1 MLQITLFFALNRV
14 FENETSTQSKKVL
27 KKFWREIFFEYYI
40 NNSSELLSFFKR
52 LPDEEWTYNT
62 KKFLQNINSIFLE
75 YVTLFLTLYTMWKII
90 GIDLGTTNSAVAFM
104 EGGEAKIIPNAEGNR
119 TTPSIVAHKDGSI
132 IVGTPAKRQA
142 ITNPAGTIFSA
153 KRFIGRKFDEVQDEI
168 KNVPYEVVKGKDG
181 SALIKFDGKEV
192 RPEEIGAHILMKL
205 KADAEKFL
213 GQTVSEA
220 VITVP
225 AYFNDDQR
233 QATINAGKIAGL
245 EVKRIVNEPTAAAL
259 AYGAG
264 KGKNEKI
271 AIYDFGG
278 GTFDISI
285 LELSDEGTFEVLATN
300 GDTHL
305 GGDDFDKII
314 TDWIIDEFKK
324 DQAIDLR
331 NDPMAL
337 QRVRD
342 EAEKAKKELS
352 STSDYDINLP
362 YITVDSSGP
371 KNLAMTL
378 TRNKFEELI
387 ADTVEKSIAP
397 CKAVLKDA
405 GLKASD
411 LNQVLMVGGSTRVPL
426 VMQKV
431 EAFFGKKPNTGINP
445 DESVAMGAAIQAGI
459 IGGDVTDVLL
469 LDVTPLTLGI
479 ETMGGVRTPM
489 ITRNTTI
496 PANKT
501 ETFSTAVDNQPSV
514 EIHVLQGEREMAAD
528 NKSLGRFMLDG
539 IAPAPRGVPQIEVS
553 FDIDANGVLHVTA
566 KDKGTGK
573 EQKITIQGSTGMDEA
588 EVDKLVKEAEAKK
601 EEDKKKKELVDARNQ
616 ADGAVAQADKLMRD
630 NADKI
635 SDEDKALLEDKVKDV
650 KEVLA
655 KSDASKD
662 DFEAPSKALQDALM
676 QVGQKIYSQADAAG
690 APQDGAQAEDT
701 QKAEDDVQDGEVEK

>member
-1 MLQITLFFALNRV
+1 MG
-14 FENETSTQSKKVL
+14 
-27 KKFWREIFFEYYI
+27 
-40 NNSSELLSFFKR
+40 
-52 LPDEEWTYNT
+52 
-62 KKFLQNINSIFLE
+62 
-75 YVTLFLTLYTMWKII
+75 KII

-142 ITNPAGTIFSA
+142 ITNPKGTIFSA
-153 KRFIGRKFDEVQDEI
+153 KRFIGRKYDEVLEEI

-181 SALIKFDGKEV
+181 AALIKFDGKEV
-192 RPEEIGAHILMKL
+192 RPEEVGAHVLMKI

-213 GQTVSEA
+213 GQTVTEA

-233 QATINAGKIAGL
+233 QATINDRKIAGL

-271 AIYDFGG
+271 AVYDFGG

-285 LELSDEGTFEVLATN
+285 LELSEEGTFEVLATN

-305 GGDDFDKII
+305 GGDDFDKLI
-314 TDWIIDEFKK
+314 TDWVIDEFKK

-352 STSDYDINLP
+352 STSEYDINLP

-371 KNLAMTL
+371 KNLMMTL

-387 ADTVEKSIAP
+387 GDLVERSIAP

-411 LNQVLMVGGSTRVPL
+411 LHQVLLIGGSTRVPL
-426 VMQKV
+426 VQQKV
-431 EAFFGKKPNTGINP
+431 EAFFGRKPNTTVNP
-445 DESVAMGAAIQAGI
+445 DEAVAMGAAVQAGI

-479 ETMGGVRTPM
+479 ETMGGVRTAM

-496 PANKT
+496 PAKKT

-539 IAPAPRGVPQIEVS
+539 IAPAPRGVPQVEVS

-573 EQKITIQGSTGMDEA
+573 EQKITIQGSTGMDEK
-588 EVDKLVKEAEAKK
+588 EVDALVKEAEAKR
-601 EEDKKKKELVDARNQ
+601 EEDSKKKELADARNQ
-616 ADGAVAQADKLMRD
+616 ADGAVAQAEKMLRD
-630 NADKI
+630 NADKV
-635 SDEDKALLEDKVKDV
+635 SEDDKKLLEDKVKDV
-650 KEVLA
+650 RDVLA
-655 KSDASKD
+655 KSDASKED
-662 DFEAPSKALQDALM
+662 YEAPSKALQDALM
-676 QVGQKIYSQADAAG
+676 QVGQKIYSQADASG
-690 APQDGAQAEDT
+690 ADGATENDT
-701 QKAEDDVQDGEVEK
+701 SSNDSANDDGVQDGEVEK

>member
-1 MLQITLFFALNRV
+1 
-14 FENETSTQSKKVL
+14 
-27 KKFWREIFFEYYI
+27 
-40 NNSSELLSFFKR
+40 
-52 LPDEEWTYNT
+52 
-62 KKFLQNINSIFLE
+62 
-75 YVTLFLTLYTMWKII
+75 MWKII
-90 GIDLGTTNSAVAFM
+90 GIDLGTTNSALAFM
-104 EGGEAKIIPNAEGNR
+104 EGWEAKIIPNAEGNR

-153 KRFIGRKFDEVQDEI
+153 KRFIGRKFDEVKDEI
-168 KNVPYEVVKGKDG
+168 ASVPYEVVKGKDG
-181 SALIKFDGKEV
+181 AALIKFDGKDV
-192 RPEEIGAHILMKL
+192 RPEEIGAHVLMKL
-205 KADAEKFL
+205 KEDAEKYL
-213 GQTVSEA
+213 GSSVSEA

-233 QATINAGKIAGL
+233 QATINAGKIAWL

-271 AIYDFGG
+271 AVYDLGG

-285 LELSDEGTFEVLATN
+285 LELSEEGTFEVLATN

-305 GGDDFDKII
+305 GGDDFDKVI

-352 STSDYDINLP
+352 STTEYDINLP

-371 KNLAMTL
+371 KNLMMTL
-378 TRNKFEELI
+378 SRTKFEELI
-387 ADTVEKSIAP
+387 ADLVEKSLKP
-397 CKAVLKDA
+397 CKEVLKDA
-405 GLKASD
+405 GLKAGD
-411 LNQVLMVGGSTRVPL
+411 LNQILLVWGSTRVPL
-426 VMQKV
+426 VVQKV
-431 EAFFGKKPNTGINP
+431 ETFFGKKPNTGINP
-445 DESVAMGAAIQAGI
+445 DESVAMGAAVQAGI

-479 ETMGGVRTPM
+479 ETMWGVRTPM
-489 ITRNTTI
+489 IARNTTI

-501 ETFSTAVDNQPSV
+501 ETFSTAADNQPSV

-539 IAPAPRGVPQIEVS
+539 IAPAPRGIPQIEVS

-601 EEDKKKKELVDARNQ
+601 EEDKAKKDMVDARNG
-616 ADGAVAQADKLMRD
+616 ADSAVAQAEKLIAD

-635 SDEDKALLEDKVKDV
+635 EDADKTLLEEKIKDV
-650 KEVLA
+650 KEVLG
-655 KSDASKD
+655 KSDANKEE
-662 DFEAPSKALQDALM
+662 FEAPSKALQDALM
-676 QVGQKIYSQADAAG
+676 QVGQKIYAQADASAN
-690 APQDGAQAEDT
+690 AESTDT
-701 QKAEDDVQDGEVEK
+701 SDETWKTEDDVQDAEVEK

>member
-1 MLQITLFFALNRV
+1 
-14 FENETSTQSKKVL
+14 
-27 KKFWREIFFEYYI
+27 
-40 NNSSELLSFFKR
+40 
-52 LPDEEWTYNT
+52 
-62 KKFLQNINSIFLE
+62 
-75 YVTLFLTLYTMWKII
+75 MWKII
-90 GIDLGTTNSAVAFM
+90 GIDLGTTNSCVAFM
-104 EGGEAKIIPNAEGNR
+104 EGWEAKVINNAEGNR

-168 KNVPYEVVKGKDG
+168 ASVPYNVVKGSNG
-181 SALIKFDGKEV
+181 EALIEFDGKQV
-192 RPEEIGAHILMKL
+192 RPEEIGSHVLMKI
-205 KADAEKFL
+205 KEDAEKFL
-213 GQTVSEA
+213 GQKVTEA

-259 AYGAG
+259 SYGAG

-271 AIYDFGG
+271 AVYDLGG

-285 LELSDEGTFEVLATN
+285 LELSDEGTFEVLSTN

-305 GGDDFDKII
+305 GGDDFDKVIL
-314 TDWIIDEFKK
+314 DYIIDEFKK
-324 DQAIDLR
+324 DQGVDLR
-331 NDPMAL
+331 NDAMAL

-352 STSDYDINLP
+352 TTTSYDINLP

-371 KNLAMTL
+371 KNLMMSISRT
-378 TRNKFEELI
+378 KFEELI
-387 ADTVEKSIAP
+387 SDLVERSLEP
-397 CKAVLKDA
+397 CKKVLSDA
-405 GLKASD
+405 GLSASD
-411 LNQVLMVGGSTRVPL
+411 LDQVLLVGGSTRVPL
-426 VMQKV
+426 VISKV
-431 EAFFGKKPNTGINP
+431 EAFFGKKPNSGINP
-445 DESVAMGAAIQAGI
+445 DEAVAMGAAIQAGI

-479 ETMGGVRTPM
+479 ETMGGVRTAM
-489 ITRNTTI
+489 IARNTTI

-528 NKSLGRFMLDG
+528 NKSLGRFILDG
-539 IAPAPRGVPQIEVS
+539 IAPAPRGVPQVEVS
-553 FDIDANGVLHVTA
+553 FDIDANGVLKVKA

-573 EQKITIQGSTGMDEA
+573 EQHITIQGSTGMDEA

-601 EEDKKKKELVDARNQ
+601 EEDKKKKDLVDARNQ
-616 ADGAVAQADKLMRD
+616 ADSGVAQAEKMLAD
-630 NADKI
+630 NADKV
-635 SDEDKALLEDKVKDV
+635 EDADKTSVEEKIAKV
-650 KEVLA
+650 KEVLGKA
-655 KSDASKD
+655 DASKEE
-662 DFEAPSKALQDALM
+662 FETVNKELQDTMM
-676 QVGQKIYSQADAAG
+676 QVGQKLYSQ
-690 APQDGAQAEDT
+690 PGAQGAADQGQAE
-701 QKAEDDVQDGEVEK
+701 QKADDGVQDADVETDGDDKTTRV